1 MSNLDIGV
9 EAACLKPCSVYL
21 NYDLRITIITIFAM
35 TAFSRN
41 SITFNNPVTNQFDNG
56 IILIVDDVPNNL
68 KVLSDTLANAGFEV
82 AIATSGESALQQLEH
97 TPVSLIL
104 LDVMMPGMNGFETCE
119 RIKANLTTQNIPII
133 FITALSES
141 VNKVTGFELGAID
154 YITKPFQQGEVL
166 ARVRTHLKLNQ
177 LSQSLE
183 ARNTELQQLT
193 QQLEQRVT
201 ERTQELFGSIETLKQ
216 TQQLMRLVFDT
227 IPHWVGWKDIDS
239 VYLGCNQSFADVL
252 NLNSPDEI
260 VGKTDYDLL
269 LSKEES
275 DCFRMCDRRV
285 IESGIAEFHIID
297 QLQRPDGQQAWL
309 DTNKMPLRDAKG
321 NVFGILFVTE
331 DITERQQGQDQLKQ
345 QKQNLEEALTEVQRT
360 QMQLVQSEKMSA
372 LGNLVAG
379 VAHEINNP
387 IGFLGGNIQPALDY
401 IKDMF
406 GLIDLYQQEYSTPC
420 GIIQDEIE
428 AIDLDYIREDL
439 PKLVGSMEEGVKR
452 IRDISTSLRTFSRA
466 DSDRPVACNIHDS
479 IDSTI
484 LILKHRLKPSETHPE
499 IKVIKEYGQLP
510 LVECFA
516 GQLNQVFM
524 NILANAIDALEESN
538 IGQSFE
544 EININPNCITII
556 TQLND
561 DKQKVII
568 NIKDNGK
575 GMSEQIKLKIFDHLF
590 TTKAVG
596 KGTGLGLAI
605 ARQIVE
611 ETHSGKLSF
620 NSVLG
625 EGAEFIIEIPV

>member
-1 MSNLDIGV
+1 
-9 EAACLKPCSVYL
+9 
-21 NYDLRITIITIFAM
+21 M
-35 TAFSRN
+35 TVFSTN
-41 SITFNNPVTNQFDNG
+41 SITFNSPVTNQFDNG

-97 TPVSLIL
+97 TSVSLIL
-104 LDVMMPGMNGFETCE
+104 LDVMMPGMNGFETCQC
-119 RIKANLTTQNIPII
+119 IKANLKTRNIPII

-141 VNKVTGFELGAID
+141 VNKVTGFELGAVD

-166 ARVRTHLKLNQ
+166 ARVRSHLKLNH

-227 IPHWVGWKDIDS
+227 IPHWVAWKDINS
-239 VYLGCNQSFADVL
+239 VYLGCNQSLATVL
-252 NLNSPDEI
+252 NLSSPDEV

-269 LSKEES
+269 ISKEEC
-275 DCFRMCDRRV
+275 DWYRVCDRRV
-285 IESGIAEFHIID
+285 MESGKAELHIIE
-297 QLQRPDGQQAWL
+297 QWQRADGQKIWL
-309 DTNKMPLRDAKG
+309 DTSKMPLRDAKG
-321 NVFGILFVTE
+321 NVFGILLVTE
-331 DITERQQGQDQLKQ
+331 DITKRQLAQEELKQ
-345 QKQNLEEALTEVQRT
+345 QKQNLEEALAELQGT
-360 QMQLVQSEKMSA
+360 QVQLVQSEKMSA

-387 IGFLGGNIQPALDY
+387 VGFLGGNIQPALDY
-401 IKDMF
+401 IKDIF
-406 GLIDLYQQEYSTPC
+406 GLIDLYQQEYSPPS
-420 GIIQDEIE
+420 GVIQDEIE

-439 PKLVGSMEEGVKR
+439 PKLVGSMQEGVKR

-466 DSDRPVACNIHDS
+466 DSDRPVACNIHDG

-484 LILKHRLKPSETHPE
+484 LILKHRLKPSQTRPE
-499 IKVIKEYGQLP
+499 IQVIKEYGQLP

-538 IGQSFE
+538 IGRSFA
-544 EININPNCITII
+544 EIKIRPNFITII
-556 TQLND
+556 TQISEN
-561 DKQKVII
+561 KQKVII
-568 NIKDNGK
+568 KIKDNGK
-575 GMSEQIKLKIFDHLF
+575 GMNEEVKQKLFDHLF

-611 ETHSGKLSF
+611 ETHGGRLSF
-620 NSVLG
+620 NSVIG
-625 EGAEFIIEIPV
+625 EGTEFIIEISV

>member
-1 MSNLDIGV
+1 
-9 EAACLKPCSVYL
+9 
-21 NYDLRITIITIFAM
+21 M
-35 TAFSRN
+35 TAFSSN
-41 SITFNNPVTNQFDNG
+41 SITFNNPVTNVFDNG

-68 KVLSDTLANAGFEV
+68 KVLSDTLAQAGFEV
-82 AIATSGESALQQLEH
+82 AIATSGESAIQQLEH

-119 RIKANLTTQNIPII
+119 CIKANPKTQNIPII

-166 ARVRTHLKLNQ
+166 ARVRSHLKLNH

-227 IPHWVGWKDIDS
+227 IPHWVGWKDINS
-239 VYLGCNQSFADVL
+239 VYLGCNQSLATVL
-252 NLNSPDEI
+252 NLSSPDEI

-269 LSKEES
+269 ISKEES
-275 DCFRMCDRRV
+275 DWYRVCDRRV
-285 IESGIAEFHIID
+285 MESGKAELHIIE
-297 QLQRPDGQQAWL
+297 QWQRADGQQIWL
-309 DTNKMPLRDAKG
+309 DTSKMPLRDAKG
-321 NVFGILFVTE
+321 NVFGILLVTE
-331 DITERQQGQDQLKQ
+331 DITERQLAQEELKQ
-345 QKQNLEEALTEVQRT
+345 QKQNLEEALAELQGT
-360 QMQLVQSEKMSA
+360 QVQLVQSEKMSA

-387 IGFLGGNIQPALDY
+387 VGFLGGNIQPALDY
-401 IKDMF
+401 IKDIF
-406 GLIDLYQQEYSTPC
+406 SLIDLYQQEYSPPS
-420 GIIQDEIE
+420 GVIQDEIE

-439 PKLVGSMEEGVKR
+439 PKLVGSMQEGVKR

-466 DSDRPVACNIHDS
+466 DSDRPIACNIHDG

-484 LILKHRLKPSETHPE
+484 LILKHRLKASESHPE
-499 IKVIKEYGQLP
+499 IQVIKEYGQLP

-538 IGQSFE
+538 IGRSFE
-544 EININPNCITII
+544 EIKANPNWITII
-556 TQLND
+556 TQISD
-561 DKQKVII
+561 DKQQIII

-575 GMSEQIKLKIFDHLF
+575 GMNEEIKQKIFDHLF

-611 ETHSGKLSF
+611 ETHGGKLSF
-620 NSVLG
+620 NSTLG
-625 EGAEFIIEIPV
+625 EGTEFLIEIPA

>member
-1 MSNLDIGV
+1 
-9 EAACLKPCSVYL
+9 
-21 NYDLRITIITIFAM
+21 M

-41 SITFNNPVTNQFDNG
+41 FITSNNSVTNPFENC

-68 KVLSDTLANAGFEV
+68 KVLSDTLADAGFEV

-97 TPVSLIL
+97 TTVSLIL

-119 RIKANLTTQNIPII
+119 RIKANAKTQNIPII

-141 VNKVTGFELGAID
+141 VNKVTGFELGAVD
-154 YITKPFQQGEVL
+154 YITKPFQQSEVL

-183 ARNTELQQLT
+183 TRNIELQELT

-201 ERTQELFGSIETLKQ
+201 QRNQELFASIETLKQ

-227 IPHWVGWKDIDS
+227 IPHWVGWKDINS
-239 VYLGCNQSFADVL
+239 VYLGCNQSFANVL
-252 NLNSPDEI
+252 NLSSPDEI

-269 LSKEES
+269 ISKEES
-275 DCFRMCDRRV
+275 DWYRGCDRRV
-285 IESGIAEFHIID
+285 MESGQAELHITE
-297 QLQRPDGQQAWL
+297 QWQREDGKQIWL
-309 DTNKMPLRDAKG
+309 DTSKMPLRDAKG
-321 NVFGILFVTE
+321 NVFGILLVTE
-331 DITERQQGQDQLKQ
+331 DITERQLAQEELKQ
-345 QKQNLEEALTEVQRT
+345 QKQNLEAALAELQGT

-401 IKDMF
+401 IKDIF
-406 GLIDLYQQEYSTPC
+406 RLIDLYQQEYSPPSAV
-420 GIIQDEIE
+420 IQEEME

-439 PKLVGSMEEGVKR
+439 PKLVGSMQEGVKR
-452 IRDISTSLRTFSRA
+452 IQNISTSLRTFSRA
-466 DSDRPVACNIHDS
+466 DSDRPVACNIHDG

-484 LILKHRLKPSETHPE
+484 LILKHRLKASANSPE
-499 IKVIKEYGQLP
+499 IKVIKKYGQLP
-510 LVECFA
+510 LVQCFA

-538 IGQSFE
+538 LGRDLADISANSNQ
-544 EININPNCITII
+544 ITIA
-556 TQLND
+556 TSLKNSC
-561 DKQKVII
+561 VII
-568 NIKDNGK
+568 TISDNGK
-575 GMSEQIKLKIFDHLF
+575 GINEEFKEKIFDHLF

-611 ETHSGKLSF
+611 EAHGGKLTC
-620 NSVLG
+620 NSILG
-625 EGAEFIIEIPV
+625 KGTEFIIEIPV

>member
-1 MSNLDIGV
+1 
-9 EAACLKPCSVYL
+9 
-21 NYDLRITIITIFAM
+21 M
-35 TAFSRN
+35 TAFSKN
-41 SITFNNPVTNQFDNG
+41 SVTFNNPVTSQFDNG

-82 AIATSGESALQQLEH
+82 AIATSGEGALQQLEH

-104 LDVMMPGMNGFETCE
+104 LDVMMPGMDGFETCQ
-119 RIKANLTTQNIPII
+119 RIKGNPKTRNIPII
-133 FITALSES
+133 FVTALSES
-141 VNKVTGFELGAID
+141 VNKVRGFELGAID

-183 ARNTELQQLT
+183 ARNAELQQLT
-193 QQLEQRVT
+193 GQLEQRVN

-227 IPHWVGWKDIDS
+227 IPHWVGWKDINS
-239 VYLGCNQSFADVL
+239 VYFGCNQSLADVL
-252 NLNSPDEI
+252 NLSSPDEI
-260 VGKTDYDLL
+260 VGKTDYDLQT
-269 LSKEES
+269 SKEES
-275 DCFRMCDRRV
+275 DWFVMCDRR
-285 IESGIAEFHIID
+285 IMESGQAEFHIIE
-297 QLQRPDGQQAWL
+297 QSRRADGQQVWL
-309 DTNKMPLRDAKG
+309 DTSKMPLRDAKG
-321 NVFGILFVTE
+321 NIFGILFVTE
-331 DITERQQGQDQLKQ
+331 DITERQQAQEELQR
-345 QKQNLEEALTEVQRT
+345 QKQNLEEALAELQGT
-360 QMQLVQSEKMSA
+360 QVQLVQSEKMSA

-387 IGFLGGNIQPALDY
+387 VGFLGGNIQPALDY
-401 IKDMF
+401 IKDIF
-406 GLIDLYQQEYSTPC
+406 GLMDLYQQEYCTPSR
-420 GIIQDEIE
+420 IIQDEIE

-439 PKLVGSMEEGVKR
+439 PKLVGSMREGVKR

-466 DSDRPVACNIHDS
+466 DSDRPVACNIHDG

-484 LILKHRLKPSETHPE
+484 LILKHRLKASENRPE
-499 IKVIKEYGQLP
+499 IQVIKEYGQIP
-510 LVECFA
+510 LLECFA

-538 IGQSFE
+538 IGRSFE
-544 EININPNCITII
+544 EIKAHPNCITISTKI
-556 TQLND
+556 TD
-561 DKQKVII
+561 DRQKLII
-568 NIKDNGK
+568 KIKDNGK
-575 GMSEQIKLKIFDHLF
+575 GMNEEVKQKVFGHLF

-611 ETHSGKLSF
+611 STHGGKLSF

-625 EGAEFIIEIPV
+625 EGTEFIIEIPV

>member
-1 MSNLDIGV
+1 
-9 EAACLKPCSVYL
+9 
-21 NYDLRITIITIFAM
+21 M
-35 TAFSRN
+35 TVFSTN
-41 SITFNNPVTNQFDNG
+41 SMTFNSPVTNQFDNG

-82 AIATSGESALQQLEH
+82 AIATSGEGALQQLEH

-104 LDVMMPGMNGFETCE
+104 LDVMMPGMDGFETCQH
-119 RIKANLTTQNIPII
+119 IKANAKTRNIPII

-193 QQLEQRVT
+193 EQLEERVT

-227 IPHWVGWKDIDS
+227 IPHWVGWKDINS
-239 VYLGCNQSFADVL
+239 VYFGCNQSLANVL
-252 NLNSPDEI
+252 HLSSPDEI
-260 VGKTDYDLL
+260 VGKTDYDLEF
-269 LSKEES
+269 SKEES
-275 DCFRMCDRRV
+275 DCFVMCDRRV
-285 IESGIAEFHIID
+285 IESGEAEFHITD
-297 QLQRPDGQQAWL
+297 QFRRPDGQQVWL
-309 DTNKMPLRDAKG
+309 DTSKMPLRDAKG

-331 DITERQQGQDQLKQ
+331 DITERQLAQEELKQ
-345 QKQNLEEALTEVQRT
+345 QKQNLEEALAELQGT
-360 QMQLVQSEKMSA
+360 QVQLVQSEKMSA

-387 IGFLGGNIQPALDY
+387 VGFLGGNIQPALDY
-401 IKDMF
+401 IKDIF
-406 GLIDLYQQEYSTPC
+406 GLIDLYQREYSTPS
-420 GIIQDEIE
+420 GVIQDEIK
-428 AIDLDYIREDL
+428 AIDLNYIREDL
-439 PKLVGSMEEGVKR
+439 PKLVGSMREGVKR

-466 DSDRPVACNIHDS
+466 DSDRPIACNIHDG

-484 LILKHRLKPSETHPE
+484 LILKHRLKASETRPE
-499 IKVIKEYGQLP
+499 IQVIKEYGQLP

-538 IGQSFE
+538 IGRGFE
-544 EININPNCITII
+544 EIKTNPNCITII
-556 TQLND
+556 TKISD
-561 DKQKVII
+561 DKQQIII

-575 GMSEQIKLKIFDHLF
+575 GMNEQIKERVFEHLF
-590 TTKAVG
+590 TTKPVG

-611 ETHSGKLSF
+611 STHGGKLSF
-620 NSVLG
+620 NSVLRKG
-625 EGAEFIIEIPV
+625 TEFIIEIPV

>member
-1 MSNLDIGV
+1 
-9 EAACLKPCSVYL
+9 
-21 NYDLRITIITIFAM
+21 M
-35 TAFSRN
+35 TAFSSN
-41 SITFNNPVTNQFDNG
+41 SITFNNPVTNVFDNG

-68 KVLSDTLANAGFEV
+68 KVLSDTLAQAGFEV
-82 AIATSGESALQQLEH
+82 AIATSGESAIQQLEH

-119 RIKANLTTQNIPII
+119 CIKANPKTQNIPII

-166 ARVRTHLKLNQ
+166 ARVRSHLKLNH

-227 IPHWVGWKDIDS
+227 IPHWVGWKDINS
-239 VYLGCNQSFADVL
+239 VYLGCNQSLATVL
-252 NLNSPDEI
+252 NLSSPDEI

-269 LSKEES
+269 ISKEES
-275 DCFRMCDRRV
+275 DWYRVCDRRV
-285 IESGIAEFHIID
+285 MESGKAELHIIE
-297 QLQRPDGQQAWL
+297 QWQRADGQQIWL
-309 DTNKMPLRDAKG
+309 DTSKMPLRDAKG
-321 NVFGILFVTE
+321 NVFGILLVTE
-331 DITERQQGQDQLKQ
+331 DITERQLAQEELKQ
-345 QKQNLEEALTEVQRT
+345 QKQNLEEALAELQGT
-360 QMQLVQSEKMSA
+360 QVQLVQSEKMSA

-387 IGFLGGNIQPALDY
+387 VGFLGGNIQPALDY
-401 IKDMF
+401 IKDIF
-406 GLIDLYQQEYSTPC
+406 SLIDLYQQEYSPPS
-420 GIIQDEIE
+420 GVIQDEIE

-439 PKLVGSMEEGVKR
+439 PKLVGSMQEGVKR

-466 DSDRPVACNIHDS
+466 DSDRPIACNIHDG

-484 LILKHRLKPSETHPE
+484 LILKHRLKASESHPE
-499 IKVIKEYGQLP
+499 IQVLKEYGQLP

-538 IGQSFE
+538 IGRSFE
-544 EININPNCITII
+544 EIKANPNSITII
-556 TQLND
+556 TQISD
-561 DKQKVII
+561 DKQQIII

-575 GMSEQIKLKIFDHLF
+575 GMNEEIKQKIFDHLF

-611 ETHSGKLSF
+611 ETHGGKLSF
-620 NSVLG
+620 NSTLG
-625 EGAEFIIEIPV
+625 EGTEFLIEIPA